1 MTASPPRPHK
11 VHRRRAARVGMPA
24 KTSKRKLKFE
34 TDADYRVPRLLVL
47 HAIRAGQVEIDR
59 HFPDRGWFR
68 AEFQHYDARTDNLA
82 LTYPED
88 GDEEV
93 VPFDNLM
100 NPERTAMRLSAD
112 AEAAVVLMGLQQVL

>member
-24 KTSKRKLKFE
+24 KTSKRNPSLRP
-34 TDADYRVPRLLVL
+34 TLTTAS
-47 HAIRAGQVEIDR
+47 RARSCCTRFGPGKSDR
-59 HFPDRGWFR
+59 PTFSRRGRFR

-100 NPERTAMRLSAD
+100 NPERTMWLSAD
-112 AEAAVVLMGLQQVL
+112 AEAAVVLMACNRC